1 MSFIQILFCELL
13 KIRKYLL
20 KLMWGIM
27 TKVST
32 IYNIIVDI
40 LLMDKATTEQEK
52 HVLNVCILIL
62 ALIYSYWYN
71 L

>member
-1 MSFIQILFCELL
+1 MLFIHILFCELL

-20 KLMWGIM
+20 KLKWGTM

-40 LLMDKATTEQEK
+40 RLMDKATTEQEK
-52 HVLNVCILIL
+52 HVLNVCIL

-71 L
+71 S